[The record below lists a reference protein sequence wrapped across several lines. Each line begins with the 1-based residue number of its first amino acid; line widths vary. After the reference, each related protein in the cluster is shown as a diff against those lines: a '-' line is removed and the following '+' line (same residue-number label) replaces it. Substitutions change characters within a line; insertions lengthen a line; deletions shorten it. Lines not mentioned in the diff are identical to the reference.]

1 MNLKK
6 KAVPP
11 AGKKPRTTYEHI
23 ESWAAKNDQKIFI
36 TLIITSLFL
45 SFISFNAR
53 ISEAHDDA
61 LYLEGA
67 WRYVHEFP
75 VYFYT
80 QNAPLYPM
88 FLALLIKVAGFKL
101 MLFKLFSLLF
111 NVSGLILFYKALRGR
126 VPAVV
131 FLPVVIFHACNHLI
145 IYYASMTFTEAFYF
159 FLQGLFFY
167 YAVRLIEMITA
178 QGVIPRQQLST
189 WLMFGLSMF
198 LISTAKSGAIVVI
211 PAVLLF
217 FGLEKNW
224 KALGLSLA
232 SYLVFKLPYELIVKT
247 VWNAQNQ
254 FSGQSRI
261 LLQKDPY
268 DKTQGE
274 EDLAGFIQR
283 FFDNCNLSLSK
294 RFYQLIGWR
303 EESSFDVN
311 ALITAA
317 TVAIALYGF
326 WRLYKDQNKPVVL
339 LCLYTGAQLVLS
351 FLILQT
357 KWDQPRITL
366 VCMPILLLMMFY
378 ALYHVTNRPGFG
390 PGLYLGLA
398 LLMAGSVGI
407 SSFKRGFKNI
417 PVIQRNLKGDKYYG
431 YTQDWQNFLKCSE
444 WCADSLEAGSLVAS
458 RKAPMSFIYGKGK
471 KFFPIYSVIFRD
483 SVTKMSNPDSAL
495 AFLKK
500 NHVTHVMLGSLR
512 VNPNDPNAGVINTI
526 HHILG
531 PVYDKYPQKL
541 RLVHTEGLYEQTDLY
556 EIIY

>member
-1 MNLKK
+1 
-6 KAVPP
+6 
-11 AGKKPRTTYEHI
+11 
-23 ESWAAKNDQKIFI
+23 
-36 TLIITSLFL
+36 
-45 SFISFNAR
+45 
-53 ISEAHDDA
+53 
-61 LYLEGA
+61 
-67 WRYVHEFP
+67 
-75 VYFYT
+75 
-80 QNAPLYPM
+80 
-88 FLALLIKVAGFKL
+88 
-101 MLFKLFSLLF
+101 
-111 NVSGLILFYKALRGR
+111 
-126 VPAVV
+126 
-131 FLPVVIFHACNHLI
+131 
-145 IYYASMTFTEAFYF
+145 
-159 FLQGLFFY
+159 
-167 YAVRLIEMITA
+167 
-178 QGVIPRQQLST
+178 
-189 WLMFGLSMF
+189 MF